1 MHNLSGC
8 FVSQSPE
15 FSHKD
20 KNYYSFSIIF
30 TLKERKFYVTDKYL
44 QATWI
49 NQIKKAIGYENFLEF
64 YQLYNVLG
72 EGKFGVVRE
81 GVHKKTGCTVAIKMV
96 KKEKM
101 NNSDLEMMRSE
112 LDIMKLCQHPN
123 IVRLLDHFENDEYIF
138 LVMELLSG
146 KNLNKY
152 LVKNRFKFTEE
163 KASNIVHQ
171 IASGLK
177 YLHQYGV
184 VHRDLKPDNIMLSDT
199 SSNPIFK
206 IMDFGFS
213 KVLGPN
219 ERVADGFGTL
229 SFVAPE
235 VLVRRPYNKQID
247 IWSLGVILYYIL
259 SGDLPFDDE
268 DDNEEKI
275 AKKTVFEEVT
285 FPKEKWNNRSLLCID
300 LISKCLVKNPEKRIT
315 IDNFI
320 DHEWIQTYI
329 NQ

>member
-1 MHNLSGC
+1 
-8 FVSQSPE
+8 
-15 FSHKD
+15 
-20 KNYYSFSIIF
+20 
-30 TLKERKFYVTDKYL
+30 L